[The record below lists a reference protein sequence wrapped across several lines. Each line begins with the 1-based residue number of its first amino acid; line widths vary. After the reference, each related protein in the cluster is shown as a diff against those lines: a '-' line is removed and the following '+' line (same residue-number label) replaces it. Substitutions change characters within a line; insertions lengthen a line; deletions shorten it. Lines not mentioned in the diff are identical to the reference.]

1 MAAEKARGPG
11 DQRRP
16 IAPERRVHQTFHGAS
31 PESQSSSSR
40 SSIRCAARRA
50 SSGGIPPLLQRDLP
64 PFAPPEQASPIVQAC
79 RMAPWPTV
87 TSALDFPSM
96 EYIWEAQRVLGAKVE
111 IVGSP
116 EGITVPLENILAAID
131 DTTSLVAMSH
141 TSFRSSYRVDANAI
155 VERAHSVGALVLL
168 DVYQSAGSIELD
180 ASIWGVDFLIGGTIK
195 WLCGG
200 PACGYLYVRP
210 DLQRDL
216 KPRLTGWV
224 AHDVPFEFA
233 HAPMRYARS
242 VRRFAQGT
250 PSIPALYSAL
260 PGLQI
265 LEEVGV
271 ETIARESRRRT
282 EWMVEFALERGW
294 KINSPRD
301 VNERGPSVMIDVADG
316 SAMVDRLAKRK
327 VFVDCRPGVGL
338 RISPHFFNT
347 DEEVHEARA
356 TIAQE
361 ALLVERQLPRKV
373 LVVIVRGLVG
383 EDPSELLPPG
393 LVQAGQEVKKGHT
406 LGRVGST
413 GRATGPHLFFGVRWH
428 DSRIDPKFL
437 LEDPGKIPAVNR
449 VSP

>member
-1 MAAEKARGPG
+1 MSEMARPDIDRRRAEFPTLTSGIHLLSHSLGPVP
-11 DQRRP
+11 R
-16 IAPERRVHQTFHGAS
+16 
-31 PESQSSSSR
+31 
-40 SSIRCAARRA
+40 AARESLLGYYEAWEQHTSEDAWAA
-50 SSGGIPPLLQRDLP
+50 SWWELSQQVGDRIARILGGVPGSVQIQPNASIALASVASCFD
-64 PFAPPEQASPIVQAC
+64 FASTRRNKV
-79 RMAPWPTV
+79 V

-96 EYIWEAQRVLGAKVE
+96 EYIWEGQRVLGAKVE

-116 EGITVPLENILAAID
+116 DGITVPLENILAAID
-131 DTTSLVAMSH
+131 DTTSLVAISH
-141 TSFRSSYRVDANAI
+141 TSFRSSYRVDAKAI
-155 VERAHSVGALVLL
+155 VGRAHSLGALVLL

-216 KPRLTGWV
+216 QPRLTGWV
-224 AHDVPFEFA
+224 AHHAPFDFA
-233 HAPMRYARS
+233 HLPMRYARS

-271 ETIARESRRRT
+271 ETIASESRRRT
-282 EWMVEFALERGW
+282 EWMIEFALERGW

-301 VNERGPSVMIDVADG
+301 VNERGGSVMIDVDNG
-316 SAMVDRLAKRK
+316 PAMVDRLAKRK

-347 DEEVHEARA
+347 DEEVAEAM
-356 TIAQE
+356 TILAQ
-361 ALLVERQLPRKV
+361 L
-373 LVVIVRGLVG
+373 I
-383 EDPSELLPPG
+383 
-393 LVQAGQEVKKGHT
+393 H
-406 LGRVGST
+406 
-413 GRATGPHLFFGVRWH
+413 
-428 DSRIDPKFL
+428 
-437 LEDPGKIPAVNR
+437 
-449 VSP
+449 